1 MPIDTL
7 LSRLE
12 RVRPSGPDCWM
23 ARCPAHEDQRP
34 SLSLRELDDGRV
46 LLYCYAG
53 CSTAD
58 VLDAVG
64 LSLSDLFPE
73 KIGEHVTPERR
84 PFPAA
89 DILRS
94 ISFECLVVATSG
106 RTLLNGEPFTEEDQE
121 RLMLAVE
128 RIQAAVDISGVRHG

>member
-12 RVRPSGPDCWM
+12 RVRPSGPDCWK
-23 ARCPAHEDQRP
+23 ARCPAHEDRGP
-34 SLSLRELDDGRV
+34 SLSVRETDDGRV
-46 LLYCYAG
+46 LVHCFAG
-53 CSTAD
+53 CDVSD
-58 VLDAVG
+58 VLVAVG
-64 LSLSDLFPE
+64 LSLSDLYPE

-106 RTLLNGEPFTEEDQE
+106 RTLLNREPFTEEDQG
-121 RLMLAVE
+121 RLMLAVD
-128 RIQAAVDISGVRHG
+128 RIQAAVDISRVRHG